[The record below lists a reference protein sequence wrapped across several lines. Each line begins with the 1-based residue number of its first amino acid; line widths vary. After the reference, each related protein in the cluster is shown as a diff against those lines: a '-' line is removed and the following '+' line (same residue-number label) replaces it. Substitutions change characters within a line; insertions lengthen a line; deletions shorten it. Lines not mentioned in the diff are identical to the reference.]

1 MYTVTVGVE
10 YTEEE
15 LVSLLT
21 IPCST
26 SWLSRPRLSLAA
38 EGMLVRVVLV
48 LLVLKTVGVTG
59 IYEVTAFFALTVTVG
74 PAGIVV
80 YKMDVVVDAFGV
92 LVLTLVVGVVVVWV
106 TTTEG
111 EGAVNCCKNVEVLL
125 SVVVLP
131 FGVEVKVE
139 I

>member
-1 MYTVTVGVE
+1 
-10 YTEEE
+10 
-15 LVSLLT
+15 
-21 IPCST
+21 
-26 SWLSRPRLSLAA
+26 LAA
-38 EGMLVRVVLV
+38 DGMHVIVVLV
-48 LLVLKTVGVTG
+48 LLVLKTVEVTG

-92 LVLTLVVGVVVVWV
+92 LVLILVVRVVVVWV

-131 FGVEVKVE
+131 FSVEVEVE